1 MDEVRCGEKDSIQIL
16 NVDYRSGDKK
26 KDERNLT
33 LIEIVIKREKGRR

>member
-1 MDEVRCGEKDSIQIL
+1 MDEVRCGEKNSIWIL

-26 KDERNLT
+26 KDLRNLT

>member
-16 NVDYRSGDKK
+16 NVDYLSGDKK